1 MNPLVEVIGLIAG
14 ALSLS
19 TSVPQIVR
27 VVRSKSEVGV
37 SLTSWLIF
45 ALSVASWTAFGIRY
59 HSLSQIITNAIALV
73 LAGFLSWMLMRTRFT
88 GRVPAPG
95 LFAFL
100 VVLASSIVCAIVVFV
115 SPDTFVNVFLNLFLI
130 SRVPQVFESIQSWR
144 VSRLTVV
151 SKSTYTLS
159 IASGIIWTVYGLM
172 IGSIAVIIYSVV
184 FLVLSVIILV
194 FEALAGRRASA
205 LAARNAAS
213 N

>member
-1 MNPLVEVIGLIAG
+1 MNPLVEVIGLVAG

-88 GRVPAPG
+88 SRVPAPG

-100 VVLASSIVCAIVVFV
+100 VVLASSIACAVIVFV
-115 SPDTFVNVFLNLFLI
+115 SPDVFVNVFLNLFLV

-144 VSRLTVV
+144 ISRLTVV

-194 FEALAGRRASA
+194 FEVLAGRRASA